1 MLQKKQPGKR
11 SDSPP
16 QEEAAAPSKRRK
28 ATLACNLCRAR
39 KTGCDGLRPY
49 CTSCNLR
56 GWQDRCSYQETL
68 SQPPVLSILDLDK
81 RVRQL
86 EANQLTNSTGLR
98 SATDDVPGGH
108 SGTSLPCVISRFGQ
122 DLLRSEPPK
131 GLPHTNNRT
140 EVAADSDSRS
150 IPPAA
155 SHAVEDESF
164 YGPNSNSAFVDDI
177 VRVIG
182 PSSGSGHNSSPVS
195 TGPVYIGFPA
205 PEYSKLDYD
214 LRDLTLPARQRADG
228 LLQCYWDFIHPIYFI
243 LHRPSF
249 EAQYNRLWQSDA
261 VLDPHRQDEGPDVVF
276 YSTLNIVLALSCL
289 RYEDLPQAARYD
301 LADEFYRRSH
311 RLISV
316 ETLDRSSL
324 SIVQCLLLR
333 GIYLLYT
340 PYGDRCWYIASV
352 ATRMAQTIGLD
363 APRLHEESPN
373 QLVREMRR
381 RVWYTCVAV
390 DRTASRLIAI
400 TFGRPKLLPIQESFF
415 IPNLAIPLPAP
426 IDDEYL
432 SETGEG
438 RQPANK
444 PSRVTFCIYTLQLQE
459 ILEKLYDAEAK
470 HIAYP
475 NKVRTWN
482 CSIQTLKRDV
492 DEFLQAL
499 ENFELWLPH
508 YLHADESQSR
518 TYEDHCFQTQAAS
531 MKSRIL
537 YTRLRILRPLIIV
550 NAGRILRLRRRDSV
564 FLDQSRLCVSVSHSV
579 LELLYRG
586 VTAPYKTFPWHALYF
601 AFAATSV
608 LIAASLCPEL
618 EINFDVEPTKT
629 SWNRALAIF
638 DFHKN
643 HVASAEKGVESLQK
657 FREYIATHAACLS
670 EDSPPDENNPGLT
683 PASAP
688 LSLDSATFDDTASE
702 ALPLPEFS
710 DFLDSSSFDKSWL
723 SFQDFSIEG
732 WLATSQL

>member
-1 MLQKKQPGKR
+1 MLQKAQPAQR

-16 QEEAAAPSKRRK
+16 EESAAAPSKRRK
-28 ATLACNLCRAR
+28 ATQACNVCRAR

-56 GWQDRCSYQETL
+56 GWQDRCSYQEAL

-86 EANQLTNSTGLR
+86 ESNLLTNPTRLR
-98 SATDDVPGGH
+98 SLTDGGH
-108 SGTSLPCVISRFGQ
+108 SGTSLPCVISRFEQ
-122 DLLRSEPPK
+122 DMLRSETPK
-131 GLPHTNNRT
+131 GLLHTNNRT
-140 EVAADSDSRS
+140 EVAADSDSRFL
-150 IPPAA
+150 PPAA
-155 SHAVEDESF
+155 IHAVEDESF
-164 YGPNSNSAFVDDI
+164 YGPNSNSAFVDEI
-177 VRVIG
+177 VRVTG
-182 PSSGSGHNSSPVS
+182 SSSGRDHNSSPVS
-195 TGPVYIGFPA
+195 SGPAHIGFPV
-205 PEYSKLDYD
+205 PEHSKLDYD
-214 LRDLTLPARQRADG
+214 LRDLTLPARQRADA
-228 LLQCYWDFIHPIYFI
+228 LLQCYWDFIHPICII

-249 EAQYNRLWQSDA
+249 EAQYDRLWQSNA
-261 VLDPHRQDEGPDVVF
+261 VLDTHRRDEAPDVVF
-276 YSTLNIVLALSCL
+276 YSTLNIT
-289 RYEDLPQAARYD
+289 
-301 LADEFYRRSH
+301 SH

-316 ETLDRSSL
+316 ETLDMSTL
-324 SIVQCLLLR
+324 SIVQLLLR

-340 PYGDRCWYIASV
+340 PYTDRCWNIASV
-352 ATRMAQTIGLD
+352 AIRIAQNIGLD
-363 APRLHEESPN
+363 TPRLHEESPN

-390 DRTASRLIAI
+390 DRLIAN
-400 TFGRPKLLPIQESFF
+400 TFGRPKLLQIQESFF
-415 IPNLAIPLPAP
+415 IRNLSIPLPAP

-432 SETGEG
+432 SQTGEG

-444 PSRVTFCIYTLQLQE
+444 PSRITFSIYTLQLQE
-459 ILEKLYDAEAK
+459 ILEKLHDVETKY
-470 HIAYP
+470 IAYS

-482 CSIQTLKRDV
+482 RSIRTLKRDV

-508 YLHADESQSR
+508 YLHADESLSR
-518 TYEDHCFQTQAAS
+518 TYEDHCFKTQAAI

-550 NAGRILRLRRRDSV
+550 NAGRILSLKRRECV
-564 FLDQSRLCVSVSHSV
+564 FEDLSRLCVSVSHSV
-579 LELLYRG
+579 LEILYRG
-586 VTAPYKTFPWHALYF
+586 LTSPNKTFPWHTLYF

-608 LIAASLCPEL
+608 LISESLCPEL

-629 SWNRALAIF
+629 SWNHALAIF

-657 FREYIATHAACLS
+657 FREYIATHAASLS
-670 EDSPPDENNPGLT
+670 EDPLPDESYPGLT
-683 PASAP
+683 PSTGP
-688 LSLDSATFDDTASE
+688 LSLDSATVVDTGASE

-723 SFQDFSIEG
+723 SFQDFSIDG